1 MINDYIGNIYVGL
14 LDGLEYIN
22 IDFLLLFIDY
32 ILLYVCLSWKK
43 KINKYVFFLKWL
55 NFFKKNYF
63 VVINWW
69 FLINRF

>member
-32 ILLYVCLSWKK
+32 ILLYVCLS
-43 KINKYVFFLKWL
+43 
-55 NFFKKNYF
+55 
-63 VVINWW
+63 
-69 FLINRF
+69 